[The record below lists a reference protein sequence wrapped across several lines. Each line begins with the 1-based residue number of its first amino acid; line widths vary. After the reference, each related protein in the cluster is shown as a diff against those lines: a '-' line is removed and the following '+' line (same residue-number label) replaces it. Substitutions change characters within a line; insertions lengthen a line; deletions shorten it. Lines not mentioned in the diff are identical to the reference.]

1 MQLTMADFLVRRLR
15 DVEPLRAEWV
25 ALARR
30 YVAIRGSV
38 YRAENL
44 IPDQAKGYT
53 AACVDAIIRVANDI
67 WAMLVIMGDRDA
79 DLRHDDPQLA
89 GAEGLL
95 SAAGARDEDH
105 GTPDPRDVFLPR
117 GVILPRDRW
126 VEIGGRWKHIRDE
139 SSAARMALSQFVRKS
154 SRVLRAADRI
164 NGSVTMARAHLETMV
179 HAQHPDWHDAGKVF
193 FGTTP
198 PRTNGD

>member
-1 MQLTMADFLVRRLR
+1 MADFLVRRLR

-67 WAMLVIMGDRDA
+67 WAMLVIMGDRDT
-79 DLRHDDPQLA
+79 DLRHDASQLA

-105 GTPDPRDVFLPR
+105 GAPDPGDVFLPR

-126 VEIGGRWKHIRDE
+126 VAIGGRWKHIRDE

-154 SRVLRAADRI
+154 SGVLRAADRI